1 MPVLVLLLRN
11 AARFS
16 QDPLQRGAES
26 VATFHMMEDILRKHK
41 PARFVLENVMGAKP
55 AT

>member
-11 AARFS
+11 SARFS
-16 QDPLQRGAES
+16 QDPLQKGAES
-26 VATFHMMEDILRKHK
+26 VTTFHMMKNILWQHK